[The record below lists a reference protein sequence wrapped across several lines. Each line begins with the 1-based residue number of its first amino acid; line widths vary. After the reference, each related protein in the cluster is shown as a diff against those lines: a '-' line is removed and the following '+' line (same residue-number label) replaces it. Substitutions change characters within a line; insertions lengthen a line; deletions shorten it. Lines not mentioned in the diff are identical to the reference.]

1 MYKEKIKKAVIDQI
15 FARIW
20 PDVVKKIEPV
30 LKKAAENR
38 GEVLSFSPEVKNC
51 GNSFED
57 EVTSGFNS
65 LTLVEDLSLTSLR
78 TRSGGR
84 SALSARRNCSTVVP
98 IKPVVMECSIPVPSV
113 MSVRAS
119 SALRR
124 SPGRL
129 SQPSLT
135 VKYPSPER
143 LLSPLTMQVEVRPVK
158 SAGGRKPKTGER
170 RGETT
175 RARPQYDAKTGRMI
189 SRDETR

>member
-38 GEVLSFSPEVKNC
+38 EVVTFSPEVKKC
-51 GNSFED
+51 GDSFED

-65 LTLVEDLSLTSLR
+65 LSLVEDLSLTSLR
-78 TRSGGR
+78 TRSGRR
-84 SALSARRNCSTVVP
+84 SALSARRNYSVP
-98 IKPVVMECSIPVPSV
+98 VKPVVIECSIPVPSV
-113 MSVRAS
+113 MCVRAS

-143 LLSPLTMQVEVRPVK
+143 LLSPLTVQTEPRPVK

-170 RGETT
+170 RGDVP

-189 SRDETR
+189 SREETR